1 MDTTVVALFDDM
13 STAEKA
19 VHELENLGFSRD
31 HISLMAANRGADDGG
46 ASTGSAADGAAAGAG
61 IGAVLGGLAGLL
73 VGIGALAIPGIGPI
87 IAAGPLAA
95 ALGGAGIGAAAG
107 GVIGALVDAGIP
119 EEQAQYYAE
128 GVRRGGTLVTV
139 NASEGMADRATNV
152 LNRYGPVDI
161 NQRAASW
168 RQSGWSGFDED
179 AAEYRDTGHTSTT
192 AEGYT
197 GTGAGREGSTGYQ
210 ETQHT
215 GTGSGITGS
224 GSGAVGSGAGY
235 SGSGRHNEMAGRD
248 VRDTAA
254 GASAGSGA
262 TESDTSYGTGTG
274 GMVSGGSGSGH
285 YTDATTGM
293 ATSGSYD
300 ASRTGTGAGYGA
312 SHRSFNDDEDYFRQ
326 DYQRNY
332 ANSGY
337 DYSYYQPGYRYGYG
351 LSNNQ
356 QFQNRNWSDIQAD
369 VRRDWETQHPDN
381 AWEDFKDSIRRGW
394 ERMKEGASNVTGGGT
409 TGDEDYFRQD
419 YNQNYQRSGRDYDQ
433 YRPAY
438 RYGYDLAREDRF
450 RNYEWSDVERDAQR
464 DWQNRFPQNQ
474 WTDYRA
480 SVQYG
485 WNQGRRGTR
494 TGQSMQSMESGQSMG
509 SGQQFDDAYFRQ
521 DWQRNYANRGYGYER
536 YQPAYQYGY
545 QLANDQR
552 FKGRGWNDIESNV
565 RRDWERQHPNDKW
578 EDFKDA
584 VRHGWDRI
592 REGVR
597 DTFDPDR

>member
-1 MDTTVVALFDDM
+1 MDKTVVALFDDI

-19 VHELENLGFSRD
+19 VQELENLGFSRD
-31 HISLMAANRGADDGG
+31 NISLMAANRRGDDGG

-107 GVIGALVDAGIP
+107 GVIGALVDAGVP
-119 EEQAQYYAE
+119 EPEAQYYAE

-139 NASEGMADRATNV
+139 RASEGMADRATNI

-168 RQSGWSGFDED
+168 RDSGWSGFDQD
-179 AAEYRDTGHTSTT
+179 APEYRDTGYTSTT
-192 AEGYT
+192 ATGYT

-215 GTGSGITGS
+215 GTGSGASGTGS
-224 GSGAVGSGAGY
+224 GVVGSGAGY
-235 SGSGRHNEMAGRD
+235 SGSTQE
-248 VRDTAA
+248 
-254 GASAGSGA
+254 
-262 TESDTSYGTGTG
+262 TSYGTGTG
-274 GMVSGGSGSGH
+274 GMVAGGSGSGH

-312 SHRSFNDDEDYFRQ
+312 SYRSFDQDEDYFRQ

-332 ANSGY
+332 ASSGY
-337 DYSYYQPGYRYGYG
+337 DYSYYQPGYRYGYELG
-351 LSNNQ
+351 NTEQ
-356 QFQNRNWSDIQAD
+356 YRNRNWSDIEAD
-369 VRRDWETQHPDN
+369 VRRDWEMRHPDN
-381 AWEDFKDSIRRGW
+381 AWEDFKDSVRRGW
-394 ERMKEGASNVTGGGT
+394 ERFKEGVSDIAA
-409 TGDEDYFRQD
+409 GDDDDFRQD
-419 YNQNYQRSGRDYDQ
+419 FSRNYRSTGHDYEQ

-450 RNYEWSDVERDAQR
+450 RNYEWSDVERDAER
-464 DWQNRFPQNQ
+464 DWQSRFPQNS
-474 WTDYRA
+474 WSDYRA

-485 WNQGRRGTR
+485 WNRGR
-494 TGQSMQSMESGQSMG
+494 TGSQASQSMHAGESGQFG
-509 SGQQFDDAYFRQ
+509 QSGQQFGGQFDDDYFQQ

-536 YQPAYQYGY
+536 YQPAYRYGY
-545 QLANDQR
+545 ELGNNQQYR
-552 FKGRGWNDIESNV
+552 GRNWNEIESNV

-584 VRHGWDRI
+584 VRHGWQRV